1 MALPVLTT
9 AEDVTALIGYL
20 KTKPTGATIA
30 EAKAAINKSVLDP
43 RKFTAYTLWGF
54 VNKEGERVKLTERGW
69 EFARKPEAQPEIYR
83 RVIDSIPPYKS
94 VLEWAFHQKMDAIT
108 NVDVAAHW
116 HEHHK
121 EALGTDNEDTIK
133 NNAVCFFHLAQA
145 AGLGK
150 FFIGRRGQT
159 TRLELDREQ
168 LTRYIEA
175 GPSTPP
181 WTAKSDETLA
191 RTEVIT
197 DPDKLAEANV
207 SPVVKAPSVPEPPP
221 AAPATK
227 TTAVRCFISHGSN
240 MDLVDQVQT
249 MLGIADIQSEVAVK
263 EESSAIPVPE
273 KVFGAM
279 RRCSAGIIVVS
290 VDESHKDKDGKYTI
304 NENVLIEI
312 GAAFVLYEKRVVLVW
327 DKRLNVPSNLQG
339 LYRCEFEGVELSWS
353 AGMKLMKAIRG
364 FKTTEPA

>member
-9 AEDVTALIGYL
+9 AEDVRDLVSYL
-20 KTKPTGATIA
+20 KTKPTGATLT
-30 EAKAAINKSVLDP
+30 EAKAAIKKSVLDG

-54 VNKEGERVKLTERGW
+54 VTKDADRIKLTQRGW
-69 EFARKPEAQPEIYR
+69 DLARKPDSEQEVYR

-94 VLEWAFHQKMDAIT
+94 VLEWAFHQRLESIT

-121 EALGTDNEDTIK
+121 DALGTDNEDTIK
-133 NNAVCFFHLAQA
+133 NTAVCFFHIAQA
-145 AGLGK
+145 AGLGTLI
-150 FFIGRRGQT
+150 IGRKGQT
-159 TRLELDREQ
+159 TRLELDQEHLKQ
-168 LTRYIEA
+168 YIEA

-181 WTAKSDETLA
+181 WTAKSDEA
-191 RTEVIT
+191 IANVREVT
-197 DPDKLAEANV
+197 DPGQLAPENV
-207 SPVVKAPSVPEPPP
+207 NRVAATSQAAELPP
-221 AAPATK
+221 APPATK
-227 TTAVRCFISHGSN
+227 TAAVRCFISHGSN
-240 MDLVDQVQT
+240 MDLVEQVQT

-263 EESSAIPVPE
+263 EETSAIPVPE
-273 KVFGAM
+273 KVFSAM

-290 VDESHKDKDGKYTI
+290 VDEGHKDKDGKYTI

-327 DKRLNVPSNLQG
+327 DKRLSVPSNLQG
-339 LYRCEFEGVELSWS
+339 LYRCEFEGNELSWN